1 MEHFKKC
8 QKCGRYMTPYRQ
20 SDFGYVYT
28 LWICPCGYS
37 EDIGDTRADYI
48 TTYAGGY
55 ETAEE
60 EGRLVVLP
68 CKVGDYVW
76 SNDYGRPCAFKV
88 TEITTGE
95 DGACIMV
102 ADDEQCSSAS
112 SYSFDDFGKVLFLTR
127 EEAEKALEE
136 MEKDE

>member
-1 MEHFKKC
+1 MAERLITNDGQC
-8 QKCGRYMTPYRQ
+8 VDCMGCIDESNCRAECGA
-20 SDFGYVYT
+20 
-28 LWICPCGYS
+28 
-37 EDIGDTRADYI
+37 IGDCLKKLSE
-48 TTYAGGY
+48 Y

-88 TEITTGE
+88 TEITIGE
-95 DGACIMV
+95 DGVYIMV

-112 SYSFDDFGKVLFLTR
+112 SYGLDDFGEVLFATR
-127 EEAEKALEE
+127 KEAEKALED
-136 MEKDE
+136 MKK